1 MTTGKDGLRTGPKPP
16 RPGTTHAGYMVQ
28 QIQTESME
36 MIRLLLEVVFFVF
49 VESSTGRAGKLC
61 RDWSDWEIQPCSPPS
76 VPCYM
81 AGTNV

>member
-49 VESSTGRAGKLC
+49 VESSTGHAGKLC
-61 RDWSDWEIQPCSPPS
+61 RD
-76 VPCYM
+76 
-81 AGTNV
+81 